1 MKSYLPFDNMN
12 NSTLCEKSEKKHN
25 RFHMIVPSQNQKDK
39 NEINKIKWIED
50 GVLENPLPYHMKYII
65 WRILSPYLLNIKK
78 LPKEES
84 YSVMKDWLDK
94 CNKLERL
101 NFNAK

>member
-1 MKSYLPFDNMN
+1 
-12 NSTLCEKSEKKHN
+12 
-25 RFHMIVPSQNQKDK
+25 MIVASQNQKDMS
-39 NEINKIKWIED
+39 ETNKIKWIED
-50 GVLENPLPYHMKYII
+50 GVLENPLPDHRKYII
-65 WRILSPYLLNIKK
+65 WRILSPYLLIIKK

-84 YSVMKDWLDK
+84 YSVIKDWLDK

>member
-1 MKSYLPFDNMN
+1 
-12 NSTLCEKSEKKHN
+12 
-25 RFHMIVPSQNQKDK
+25 MIVPSQNQKDK
-39 NEINKIKWIED
+39 SETNKIKWIED
-50 GVLENPLPYHMKYII
+50 GVLENPLPDHRRYII

>member
-1 MKSYLPFDNMN
+1 MSILQGYARMKSYLPFDNMN

-50 GVLENPLPYHMKYII
+50 GVLENPLPDHRRYII

-78 LPKEES
+78 LPKEE
-84 YSVMKDWLDK
+84 L
-94 CNKLERL
+94 
-101 NFNAK
+101 A